1 MDETSTARRSIDE
14 HPIVQS
20 AIRRALAPR
29 IEAYEEEVRRLVDAT
44 YRVIERTASVDPT
57 VREILAEASLS
68 TQAFYRH
75 FRSKDELLVV
85 LLDDGRQ
92 RLVDSLRRRMGAAT
106 DPAASAGA

>member
-57 VREILAEASLS
+57 VREILAEPLRYAEFQVHLP
-68 TQAFYRH
+68 AGPG
-75 FRSKDELLVV
+75 LVV
-85 LLDDGRQ
+85 ALDEDKIAHYTRGR
-92 RLVDSLRRRMGAAT
+92 VAPVSIPVKAV
-106 DPAASAGA
+106 